1 MRTIVTNY
9 TFLPSTNQVVFNGY
23 TSIMLENVLLVLDAT
38 QNVVLYNPTVTGCGG
53 TVAGNVLTLAQSA
66 SALGCVSTDKIQIF
80 YEDNSVPI
88 ANYFSGMLERM
99 VKKLGLLSFSASA
112 SGASLNANITN
123 TPAVSISGTPN
134 FTAAASTNGIGGVT
148 LGTTVTQA
156 GQSQQQMQLVAQST
170 FRRNLPPI

>member
-53 TVAGNVLTLAQSA
+53 TVAGNVLTLAQSV

-123 TPAVSISGTPN
+123 TPN

-170 FRRNLPPI
+170 FRRNLSPI

>member
-123 TPAVSISGTPN
+123 TPN

-170 FRRNLPPI
+170 FRRNLSPI